1 MEVEARMPRISS
13 HSAMAIIGL
22 STILAASG
30 LWNCRQYRII
40 ERLRSQEQAAQKAE
54 ARRANAE
61 AEQTQ
66 STKEETSRMGHI
78 RCAPTA
84 TLPGNQHAQPN

>member
-66 STKEETSRMGHI
+66 AQRKRQVEWATSD
-78 RCAPTA
+78 APTA